1 MGGGGGKIGAGA
13 RCVYVEAV
21 SASPSSRAAHGEL
34 HTMMETYLEA
44 LLVDVDLQVQ
54 HVRGLAGLKVPAGI
68 ERRRRTGDVPGKQR
82 PSAGKARHQTHLGGS
97 HSKS

>member
-1 MGGGGGKIGAGA
+1 
-13 RCVYVEAV
+13 
-21 SASPSSRAAHGEL
+21 
-34 HTMMETYLEA
+34 MMETYLEA

-82 PSAGKARHQTHLGGS
+82 PSAGKARHQAHLVLESGRDLTQLILIL
-97 HSKS
+97 